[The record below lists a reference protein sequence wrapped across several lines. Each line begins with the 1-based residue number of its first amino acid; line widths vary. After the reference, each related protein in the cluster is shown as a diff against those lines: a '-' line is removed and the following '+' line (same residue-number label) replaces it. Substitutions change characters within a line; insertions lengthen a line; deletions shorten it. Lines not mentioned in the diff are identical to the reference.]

1 LNDVRPAGA
10 TSQFDIRIED
20 KTYTGADG
28 TPVPAIREMVLEVC
42 PQSMTVLMGP
52 SGCGKTTLL
61 RILAGLDSDFTGT
74 VHVPDNARIGVMF
87 QEPRLLPWRTVRQNI
102 QIVAED
108 LSNADLERLAAS
120 VEIADKL
127 PRYPQELSLGLARRV
142 ALARAFAPRPDL
154 LLLDEPFV
162 SLDERTADRLRR
174 LLLEV
179 WSARPTTAILVT
191 HNAREAILLA
201 DELVLLAPRPTHV
214 VAVVP
219 ISVPQAPSGKLR
231 HRLAPLRPRQRRQPS
246 AAECRR
252 TGRTPRS
259 TARGTRR
266 DIRRPRRA
274 PASSLLD
281 RRRSGSARRHR

>member
-1 LNDVRPAGA
+1 MNDVRPAGA
-10 TSQFDIRIED
+10 TSQFEIRIED

-28 TPVPAIREMVLEVC
+28 TPVPAIRDLVLEVR

-61 RILAGLDSDFTGT
+61 RILAGLDTNFIGT
-74 VHVPDNARIGVMF
+74 VHVPENARIGVMF

-108 LSNADLERLAAS
+108 LTNAELEHLAAS

-201 DELVLLAPRPTHV
+201 DQLVLLAPRPTHV

-219 ISVPQAPSGKLR
+219 ISVPQDERDPATVEEIYADLLKR
-231 HRLAPLRPRQRRQPS
+231 HPANF
-246 AAECRR
+246 A
-252 TGRTPRS
+252 TG
-259 TARGTRR
+259 
-266 DIRRPRRA
+266 
-274 PASSLLD
+274 
-281 RRRSGSARRHR
+281 

>member
-10 TSQFDIRIED
+10 TSQFEILIED
-20 KTYTGADG
+20 KTHVGADG
-28 TPVPAIREMVLEVC
+28 TRIPAIRDLVLEVQ

-61 RILAGLDSDFTGT
+61 RIVAGLDDRFTGM

-102 QIVAED
+102 QIVAEEM
-108 LSNADLERLAAS
+108 SNVELERLAAA
-120 VEIADKL
+120 VGIADML
-127 PRYPQELSLGLARRV
+127 PRFPQELSLGLARRV

-162 SLDERTADRLRR
+162 SLDERTADRLRH

-191 HNAREAILLA
+191 HNPREAILLA
-201 DELVLLAPRPTHV
+201 DQLVLLAPRPTHV

-219 ISVPQAPSGKLR
+219 IPIPQSERDAAVVEEIYADLLTR
-231 HRLAPLRPRQRRQPS
+231 HPANF
-246 AAECRR
+246 A
-252 TGRTPRS
+252 TG
-259 TARGTRR
+259 
-266 DIRRPRRA
+266 
-274 PASSLLD
+274 
-281 RRRSGSARRHR
+281 

>member
-28 TPVPAIREMVLEVC
+28 TPVPAIRDLVLEVR

-61 RILAGLDSDFTGT
+61 RILAGLDPNFTGT
-74 VHVPDNARIGVMF
+74 VHVPENARIGVMF

-108 LSNADLERLAAS
+108 LTNAELEQLAAS

-201 DELVLLAPRPTHV
+201 DQLVLLAPRPTHV

-219 ISVPQAPSGKLR
+219 ISVPQAKRDTAVVEEIYADLLKR
-231 HRLAPLRPRQRRQPS
+231 HPANF
-246 AAECRR
+246 A
-252 TGRTPRS
+252 TG
-259 TARGTRR
+259 
-266 DIRRPRRA
+266 
-274 PASSLLD
+274 
-281 RRRSGSARRHR
+281 

>member
-1 LNDVRPAGA
+1 MNDARPAGA
-10 TSQFDIRIED
+10 TSQFEIRIEE
-20 KTYTGADG
+20 KTHIGVDG
-28 TPVPAIREMVLEVC
+28 TRIPAIRDLLLEVR

-61 RILAGLDSDFTGT
+61 RIVAGLDTRFLGR
-74 VHVPDNARIGVMF
+74 VHVPDNTRIGIMF

-102 QIVAED
+102 AIVAEN
-108 LSNADLERLAAS
+108 LSNAELDHLASA
-120 VEIADKL
+120 VGIADML

-179 WSARPTTAILVT
+179 WSARPSTALLVT
-191 HNAREAILLA
+191 HNPREAILLA
-201 DELVLLAPRPTHV
+201 DQLVLLAPRPTHV

-219 ISVPQAPSGKLR
+219 LVIPQAKR
-231 HRLAPLRPRQRRQPS
+231 D
-246 AAECRR
+246 AAVVEEIYADLLKRYPANFA
-252 TGRTPRS
+252 TG
-259 TARGTRR
+259 
-266 DIRRPRRA
+266 
-274 PASSLLD
+274 
-281 RRRSGSARRHR
+281 

>member
-10 TSQFDIRIED
+10 TSQFEILIED
-20 KTYTGADG
+20 KTHVGADG
-28 TPVPAIREMVLEVC
+28 TRIPAIRDLVLEVQ

-61 RILAGLDSDFTGT
+61 RIVAGLDDRFTGM

-108 LSNADLERLAAS
+108 MSNAELERLAAA
-120 VEIADKL
+120 VGIADML
-127 PRYPQELSLGLARRV
+127 PRFPQELSLGLARRV

-162 SLDERTADRLRR
+162 SLDERTADRLRH

-191 HNAREAILLA
+191 HNPREAILLA
-201 DELVLLAPRPTHV
+201 DQLVLLAPRPTHV
-214 VAVVP
+214 VAIVP
-219 ISVPQAPSGKLR
+219 IPVPQSDRDAAVVEEIYADLLKR
-231 HRLAPLRPRQRRQPS
+231 HPANF
-246 AAECRR
+246 A
-252 TGRTPRS
+252 TG
-259 TARGTRR
+259 
-266 DIRRPRRA
+266 
-274 PASSLLD
+274 
-281 RRRSGSARRHR
+281 

>member
-28 TPVPAIREMVLEVC
+28 TPVPAIRDLVLEVR

-61 RILAGLDSDFTGT
+61 RILAGLDSNFTGT
-74 VHVPDNARIGVMF
+74 VHVPENARIGVMF
-87 QEPRLLPWRTVRQNI
+87 HEPRLLPWRTVRQNI

-108 LSNADLERLAAS
+108 LSNAELEQLAAS
-120 VEIADKL
+120 VEITDKL

-201 DELVLLAPRPTHV
+201 DQLVLLAPRPTHV

-219 ISVPQAPSGKLR
+219 ISVPQAKRDTAVVEEIYADLLKR
-231 HRLAPLRPRQRRQPS
+231 HPANF
-246 AAECRR
+246 A
-252 TGRTPRS
+252 TG
-259 TARGTRR
+259 
-266 DIRRPRRA
+266 
-274 PASSLLD
+274 
-281 RRRSGSARRHR
+281 

>member
-1 LNDVRPAGA
+1 MNDVRPAGA
-10 TSQFDIRIED
+10 TSQFEILIED
-20 KTYTGADG
+20 KTHVGADG
-28 TPVPAIREMVLEVC
+28 TRIPAIRDLVLEVQ

-61 RILAGLDSDFTGT
+61 RIVAGLDDRFTGM

-108 LSNADLERLAAS
+108 MSNAELERLAAA
-120 VEIADKL
+120 VGIADML
-127 PRYPQELSLGLARRV
+127 PRFPQELSLGLARRV

-162 SLDERTADRLRR
+162 SLDERTADRLRH

-191 HNAREAILLA
+191 HNPREAILLA
-201 DELVLLAPRPTHV
+201 DQLVLLAPRPTHV

-219 ISVPQAPSGKLR
+219 IPIPQSERDAAVVEEIYADLLTR
-231 HRLAPLRPRQRRQPS
+231 HPANF
-246 AAECRR
+246 A
-252 TGRTPRS
+252 TG
-259 TARGTRR
+259 
-266 DIRRPRRA
+266 
-274 PASSLLD
+274 
-281 RRRSGSARRHR
+281 

>member
-1 LNDVRPAGA
+1 MNDVRPAGA
-10 TSQFDIRIED
+10 TSQFEILIED
-20 KTYTGADG
+20 KTHVGADG
-28 TPVPAIREMVLEVC
+28 TRIPAIRDLVLEV
-42 PQSMTVLMGP
+42 QARSMTVLMGP

-61 RILAGLDSDFTGT
+61 RIVAGLDNRFTGK
-74 VHVPDNARIGVMF
+74 VHVPESARIGVMF

-108 LSNADLERLAAS
+108 MSNAELERLASA
-120 VEIADKL
+120 VGIADML

-162 SLDERTADRLRR
+162 SLDERTADRLRH

-191 HNAREAILLA
+191 HNPREAILLA
-201 DELVLLAPRPTHV
+201 DQLVLLAPRPTHV

-219 ISVPQAPSGKLR
+219 IPIPQSERDAAVVEEIYADLLKR
-231 HRLAPLRPRQRRQPS
+231 HPANF
-246 AAECRR
+246 A
-252 TGRTPRS
+252 TG
-259 TARGTRR
+259 
-266 DIRRPRRA
+266 
-274 PASSLLD
+274 
-281 RRRSGSARRHR
+281 

>member
-1 LNDVRPAGA
+1 MNDVRPAGA

-28 TPVPAIREMVLEVC
+28 TPVPAIRDLVLEVR

-61 RILAGLDSDFTGT
+61 RILAGLDPNFTGT
-74 VHVPDNARIGVMF
+74 VHVPENARIGVMF

-108 LSNADLERLAAS
+108 LTNAELEQLAAS

-201 DELVLLAPRPTHV
+201 DQLVLLAPRPTHV

-219 ISVPQAPSGKLR
+219 ISVPQGEARSSNGRGDLRRSAQTPSGKLR
-231 HRLAPLRPRQRRQPS
+231 HRL
-246 AAECRR
+246 
-252 TGRTPRS
+252 G
-259 TARGTRR
+259 
-266 DIRRPRRA
+266 
-274 PASSLLD
+274 
-281 RRRSGSARRHR
+281 

>member
-28 TPVPAIREMVLEVC
+28 TPVPAIRDLVLEVR

-61 RILAGLDSDFTGT
+61 RILAGLDTNFTGT
-74 VHVPDNARIGVMF
+74 VHVPENARIGVMF

-102 QIVAED
+102 QIVAEH
-108 LSNADLERLAAS
+108 LTNAELEHLAAS

-201 DELVLLAPRPTHV
+201 DQLVLLAPRPTHV

-219 ISVPQAPSGKLR
+219 ISVPQAKRDTVVVEEIYADLLKR
-231 HRLAPLRPRQRRQPS
+231 HPANF
-246 AAECRR
+246 A
-252 TGRTPRS
+252 TG
-259 TARGTRR
+259 
-266 DIRRPRRA
+266 
-274 PASSLLD
+274 
-281 RRRSGSARRHR
+281 